1 MRDLT
6 ELDPTALQD
15 VSGRVETI
23 VTQADTAQSLGS
35 GDVPVLG
42 TPRVLALAEAAIVMS
57 LTRRIPTTMTTV
69 GTRVRLRHLAAV
81 PLGRM
86 VAARARLRG
95 RDGNKLTFD
104 ISLVDGD
111 NNLVA
116 DGEIERALVD
126 RADFLTR
133 LD

>member
-6 ELDPTALQD
+6 EIDVHDLAD
-15 VSGRVETI
+15 VSGRVETT
-23 VTQADTAQSLGS
+23 VVQADTAQSLGS

-69 GTRVRLRHLAAV
+69 GTRVQLRHRAAV
-81 PLGRM
+81 PLGVT
-86 VAARARLRG
+86 VAARARLRE
-95 RDGNKLTFD
+95 RDGSRLTFD
-104 ISLVDGD
+104 ISVVDAD
-111 NNLVA
+111 DRVIA

-126 RADFLTR
+126 REDFMSR
-133 LD
+133 LV

>member
-6 ELDPTALQD
+6 ELDPSTFHD
-15 VSGRVETI
+15 VSGRVETV

-57 LTRRIPTTMTTV
+57 LTRRIPTSMTTV
-69 GTRVRLRHLAAV
+69 GTGVRLRHRAAV
-81 PLGRM
+81 PLGTT
-86 VAARARLRG
+86 VAARARLRHRNG
-95 RDGNKLTFD
+95 DRLVFD

-111 NNLVA
+111 GTVIA
-116 DGEIERALVD
+116 DGEIDRVLVD
-126 RADFLTR
+126 RATFLNR
-133 LD
+133 AG